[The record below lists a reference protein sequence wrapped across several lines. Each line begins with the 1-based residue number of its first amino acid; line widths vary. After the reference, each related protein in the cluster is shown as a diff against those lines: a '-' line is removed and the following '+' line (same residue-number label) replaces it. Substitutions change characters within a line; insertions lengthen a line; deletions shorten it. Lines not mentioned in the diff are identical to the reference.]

1 MKKIARHFWR
11 KVKRFH
17 CFLVGTVLAS
27 IFFRVMR
34 IEKKG
39 LKPVMKLDSLISK
52 ASQDERKTVAVA
64 AAEDSEVLEAVAEA
78 ARINL
83 ADFLLYGNEEEI
95 DKIIASEHPELKGH
109 TGIKIISAPNNNSA
123 AEMAVKAVKANE
135 ANVLMKGNLPTASI
149 LKAVLNKEY
158 GLRTGAV
165 LSHVAVF
172 EIPGYDRFTIV
183 TDAAM
188 NIAPDLEQKAQ
199 IVINAVQIA
208 HSIGINM
215 PKVAPLA
222 AVEVVNPAMQ
232 ATLDA
237 AALTVMNN
245 RGQISGCKIDG
256 PLALDNAVSQL
267 AAEHKGIQ
275 SEVAG
280 KADILL
286 VPAIEVGNV
295 LYKSLIYFANAK
307 VGAVIAGA
315 KAPIVLTSRADTAES
330 KLYSLALALC
340 SAAK

>member
-1 MKKIARHFWR
+1 
-11 KVKRFH
+11 
-17 CFLVGTVLAS
+17 
-27 IFFRVMR
+27 
-34 IEKKG
+34 
-39 LKPVMKLDSLISK
+39 MKLDSLITK
-52 ASQDERKTVAVA
+52 ASQEKRKTVAVA
-64 AAEDSEVLEAVAEA
+64 AAEDTEVLEAIASAVKLG
-78 ARINL
+78 L
-83 ADFLLYGNEEEI
+83 ADFLLFGNEEKI
-95 DKIIASEHPELKGH
+95 NKIISSQHAELTSHP
-109 TGIKIISAPNNNSA
+109 GIKILAASNNNIA
-123 AEMAVKAVKANE
+123 AEMAVKAVKSNE
-135 ANVLMKGNLPTASI
+135 ANVLMKGNLATASI

-172 EIPGYDRFTIV
+172 EVPGYNRFTIV

-188 NIAPDLEQKAQ
+188 NISPDLEQKAQ
-199 IVINAVQIA
+199 IIKNAVQVA
-208 HSIGINM
+208 HSIGIDL

-237 AALTVMNN
+237 AALTTMNR
-245 RGQISGCKIDG
+245 RGQITGCIIDG
-256 PLALDNAVSQL
+256 PLALDNAVSRI
-267 AAEHKGIQ
+267 AAEHKGIR

-280 KADILL
+280 EADILL

-307 VGAVIAGA
+307 VGAIISGA

-340 SAAK
+340 SANK

>member
-1 MKKIARHFWR
+1 
-11 KVKRFH
+11 
-17 CFLVGTVLAS
+17 
-27 IFFRVMR
+27 
-34 IEKKG
+34 
-39 LKPVMKLDSLISK
+39 MKLDSLISM
-52 ASQDERKTVAVA
+52 ASQNDRKTVAVA
-64 AAEDSEVLEAVAEA
+64 AAEDAEVLEAVAQAVNLE
-78 ARINL
+78 L
-83 ADFLLYGNEEEI
+83 ADFLLYGNKEEI
-95 DKIIASEHPELKGH
+95 ERMITAKHPELTDRKGV
-109 TGIKIISAPNNNSA
+109 KIISAPNNNTA
-123 AEMAVKAVKANE
+123 AEMAVKAVKAKE
-135 ANVLMKGNLPTASI
+135 ANVVMKGNIPTAAI

-172 EIPGYDRFTIV
+172 EVPGYDRFTIV

-199 IVINAVQIA
+199 IIKNAVKVA
-208 HSIGINM
+208 HSIGIEL

-222 AVEVVNPAMQ
+222 AVEVINPAMQ
-232 ATLDA
+232 ATVDA
-237 AALTVMNN
+237 ASLTMMNK
-245 RGQISGCKIDG
+245 RGQIPGCIVDG

-267 AAEHKGIQ
+267 AAEHKGIK

-280 KADILL
+280 RADILL

-340 SAAK
+340 SASK

>member
-1 MKKIARHFWR
+1 
-11 KVKRFH
+11 
-17 CFLVGTVLAS
+17 
-27 IFFRVMR
+27 
-34 IEKKG
+34 
-39 LKPVMKLDSLISK
+39 MKLDSLISM
-52 ASQDERKTVAVA
+52 ASQEGRKTVAVA
-64 AAEDSEVLEAVAEA
+64 AAEDSEVLNAVARAVELK
-78 ARINL
+78 L

-95 DKIIASEHPELKGH
+95 EKMIAAKHPSLGGSKGV
-109 TGIKIISAPNNNSA
+109 KIISAPNNYAA
-123 AEMAVKAVKANE
+123 AEMAVKAVKNND
-135 ANVLMKGNLPTASI
+135 ANVVMKGNIPTAVI

-172 EIPGYDRFTIV
+172 EVPGYDRFTIV

-188 NIAPDLEQKAQ
+188 NISPDVEQKAQ
-199 IVINAVQIA
+199 IIKNAVKVA
-208 HSIGINM
+208 HSIGIEM

-222 AVEVVNPAMQ
+222 AVEVINPAMQ
-232 ATLDA
+232 ATVDA
-237 AALTVMNN
+237 ASLTMMNK
-245 RGQISGCKIDG
+245 RGQIQGCIVDG
-256 PLALDNAVSQL
+256 PLALDNAVSQI
-267 AAEHKGIQ
+267 AAEHKGIK

-307 VGAVIAGA
+307 VGAVISGA

-340 SAAK
+340 SASK